1 MLAVNLGCG
10 LVLGLIV
17 LFFFFEKWFNSTL
30 IQEATSSVSKL
41 MGGVCKRKNKG
52 QCISSDPVVITF
64 PIYIY
69 IYIYKESGLLVVFG
83 L

>member
-41 MGGVCKRKNKG
+41 MGGVCKRKNN
-52 QCISSDPVVITF
+52 
-64 PIYIY
+64 
-69 IYIYKESGLLVVFG
+69 
-83 L
+83 